1 MPNDHNDARFAASEF
16 AAGLPKLA
24 ESPEPAATGFR
35 AAMLES
41 QIADLRLR
49 QRALLDALKELVA
62 EHAALRGNDCLTV
75 VTTRRLIQA
84 VEAQS

>member
-1 MPNDHNDARFAASEF
+1 MSNDNQALFAAKEF
-16 AAGLPKLA
+16 AAGLPRLA
-24 ESPEPAATGFR
+24 ESPEPASTGFR
-35 AAMLES
+35 AALLES